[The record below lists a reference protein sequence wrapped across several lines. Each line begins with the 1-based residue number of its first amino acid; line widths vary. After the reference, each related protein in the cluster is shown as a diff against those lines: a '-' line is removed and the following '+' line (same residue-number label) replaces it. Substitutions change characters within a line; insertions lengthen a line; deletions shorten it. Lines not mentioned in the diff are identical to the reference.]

1 MSFFKRLRK
10 QPASEPEMPPPP
22 AASPAPRAKGFIPP
36 PPRETAPASSD
47 PRVDRL
53 RARIQAL
60 EDAIEAVERSG
71 DPESPYQQ
79 RIAVLTAALG
89 TVEQEIGAATALP
102 SRELPG
108 LPPTPITNVS
118 VALDPVPRVSFEIGP
133 NRFDYAEEIDWAE
146 RGTQVVRGDLIGDL
160 IDPVALIPGDIPAD
174 LRSELT
180 AHLERSL
187 FAYATDV
194 RDRAIEGRA
203 LPESATLADLALPS
217 ARCGD
222 WELWGGVSLRCLEH
236 ETRLRDL
243 NAERTRLLNERG
255 EEIEERQRQVEEL
268 PIQRRRLNQA
278 SADLRA
284 LQPDA

>member
-1 MSFFKRLRK
+1 MSFFKRFRK
-10 QPASEPEMPPPP
+10 QPASEPETPPPP
-22 AASPAPRAKGFIPP
+22 MTAPVSRAKGFIPP
-36 PPRETAPASSD
+36 PPRQTAPTSSD
-47 PRVDRL
+47 PRIDRL
-53 RARIQAL
+53 HARIQAL
-60 EDAIEAVERSG
+60 ENAIEAVERSG

-89 TVEQEIGAATALP
+89 TVEKEIAAAAALP
-102 SRELPG
+102 SRELPA
-108 LPPTPITNVS
+108 LPPLPITNIS
-118 VALDPVPRVSFEIGP
+118 VELDPAPRVSFEIGP

-160 IDPVALIPGDIPAD
+160 IDAEALIPGDIPAD

-187 FAYATDV
+187 FAFATDL
-194 RDRAIEGRA
+194 RDRAIEGGA
-203 LPESATLADLALPS
+203 LPEHATLADLALPS
-217 ARCGD
+217 PRCGD

-255 EEIEERQRQVEEL
+255 EEIDERQRQVEEL

-278 SADLRA
+278 IADLRA